1 MTSRT
6 PGPPRAR
13 SAAGAAAA
21 AGLALALLAT
31 GCGRGA
37 GGPSTAAKE
46 DEKKEDAIPVRVA
59 PARRDS
65 LSLLYSTSATLR
77 ADRRATVT
85 ARTRGV
91 LRRLLV
97 EEASAVAE
105 GQPLALLE
113 DDAQRIELQRTES
126 ARDIKRRELA
136 RAKDLHEKGLLSD
149 ADFERILR
157 EATEA
162 EQAAALAALELSRTV
177 IRAPFAG
184 RILRRHLD
192 EGSNVADGTPI
203 YDLAD
208 LDPLCADV
216 AVPEREVARLKPG
229 QPVRLTADGLSEPVE
244 ASIERLGPE
253 VDPTKGTVKVTIATR
268 YRELLRP
275 GAFVRVD
282 IVVDTHPD
290 ALVVPRSALVA
301 EGRRWHLFRLAPAD
315 EGKVQKLEVRLG
327 YEEADEVEIAAVE
340 TPGASLE
347 PGALV
352 VVTGA
357 AALTDGARV
366 EAIPDRSALEPAAR
380 EHGVAA

>member
-1 MTSRT
+1 MTT
-6 PGPPRAR
+6 PGPGRLLRTGPAAR
-13 SAAGAAAA
+13 AAAA
-21 AGLALALLAT
+21 AGVALALLGA
-31 GCGRGA
+31 GCGK
-37 GGPSTAAKE
+37 GPAAPTTAAREE
-46 DEKKEDAIPVRVA
+46 DKQDAIPVRVA

-77 ADRRATVT
+77 PDQRATVT

-91 LRRLLV
+91 VRRLLV
-97 EEASAVAE
+97 EEGSAVGE

-113 DDAQRIELQRTES
+113 DDAQRIELERTES
-126 ARDIKRRELA
+126 ARDIKRRELS
-136 RAKDLHEKGLLSD
+136 RAKELHEKGLLSD

-157 EATEA
+157 EAREA

-192 EGSNVADGTPI
+192 EGSNVSDGTAV

-216 AVPEREVARLKPG
+216 AVPEKQVASLRPG
-229 QPVRLTADGLSEPVE
+229 QPVRLTADGLAEPV
-244 ASIERLGPE
+244 AARIERLGPE
-253 VDPTKGTVKVTIATR
+253 VDPSKGTVKVTIATPH
-268 YRELLRP
+268 REVLRP

-301 EGRRWHLFRLAPAD
+301 EGRRWHLFRLAPGD
-315 EGKVQKLEVRLG
+315 DGKVQKLEVRLG

-340 TPGASLE
+340 TAGASLE

-357 AALTDGARV
+357 AGLTDGARV
-366 EAIPDRSALEPAAR
+366 EAIPERSALEPTTR
-380 EHGVAA
+380 GRGVAA